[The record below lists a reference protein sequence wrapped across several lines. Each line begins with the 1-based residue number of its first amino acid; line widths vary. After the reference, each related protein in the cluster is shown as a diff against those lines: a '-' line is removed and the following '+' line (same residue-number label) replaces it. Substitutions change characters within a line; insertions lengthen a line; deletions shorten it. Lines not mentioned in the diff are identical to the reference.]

1 MAAPSIYNPLLS
13 PKRSW
18 IPLLVVGACLIFIGL
33 GRLPLLEPDEGRN
46 AEVAREMLLTRD
58 WITPHFNGLTYLDKP
73 NFLFWTIAGS
83 FRAFGTTE
91 WAARFPSALAALAT
105 LLLVWLMAARMFG
118 EGAAFRAGIILA
130 TAPLFF
136 GFARFVIFDM
146 PLTLWVSLALTCFWL
161 NSQRAF
167 ASRGLDA
174 LAFAAMGLA
183 TLTKG
188 PVGFLLPLL
197 ALAAYGALAGRM
209 RELKKVHWLT
219 GWLVLF
225 AVVFPW
231 FITVSIRNPDFPR
244 YALWEESLLR
254 FTTGA
259 HLRRSGSV
267 FYYIPVYLAGFFP
280 WSFFLLFAGW
290 NRLKRWRELRQP
302 AHSSSAF
309 LIAWAGVIFGFFSV
323 SHSKLPGYFLPALIP
338 LSVLMAAV
346 WREERDPARGTRL
359 PDWLTAGLASM
370 IFAGLLVAAATR
382 LLGLH
387 SLQIRL
393 AAKLPPSLIA
403 ALGPSLLLS
412 GMIIASLGFLGR
424 NLATR
429 RRGPRSRALA
439 FAVVACTFP
448 LLILRWIKPA
458 ENYFNVFSSRRLAR
472 TILASPQR
480 DLPVY
485 GYYYFRTGLPFYLHS
500 PVGLVTN
507 DGDEM
512 TSNYVV
518 SRFKTLSSVTRGS
531 LGPLTSARRLGL
543 ANSRPMSQV
552 LRPPLHST
560 PVGEEGGPRCG
571 TGEGP
576 RLAGLSLVSATGGG
590 SAADMHWMAEPLFIS
605 GSHLQDFANAA
616 PGPFLLMVRNTQVNQ
631 ALSTAGAMKP
641 LWQAWEYSVWEKKPE

>member
-1 MAAPSIYNPLLS
+1 MAAPSISHSLLS

-83 FRAFGTTE
+83 FRAFGVTE
-91 WAARFPSALAALAT
+91 WAARFPSALAAMAT

-118 EGAAFRAGIILA
+118 EDAAFRAGIILA

-146 PLTLWVSLALTCFWL
+146 ALTLWVSLALACLWL
-161 NSQRAF
+161 NSQRGF
-167 ASRGLDA
+167 ASRGLDV

-197 ALAAYGALAGRM
+197 SLLAYGALAGRM
-209 RELKKVHWLT
+209 RELRKVHWLT

-225 AVVFPW
+225 SVVLPW
-231 FITVSIRNPDFPR
+231 FITVSLRNPDFPR

-290 NRLKRWRELRQP
+290 NRLKKWHELRQP
-302 AHSSSAF
+302 ARAASLF
-309 LIAWAGVIFGFFSV
+309 LISWAGVVFVFFSV

-338 LSVLMAAV
+338 LSVLTAAA
-346 WREERDPARGTRL
+346 WREAQEPASGARL

-370 IFAGLLVAAATR
+370 ILAGLLIAASTR

-387 SLQIRL
+387 ALQVRL
-393 AAKLPPSLIA
+393 AAKLPPSVLA

-412 GMIIASLGFLGR
+412 GLIVAALGFLGR
-424 NLATR
+424 NMVTH
-429 RRGPRSRALA
+429 RRGPRSRTLT
-439 FAVVACTFP
+439 FAVVAATVP
-448 LLILRWIKPA
+448 LLIFRWIKPA
-458 ENYFNVFSSRRLAR
+458 RNYFTAFSSRALAQ
-472 TILASPQR
+472 TILASPEH
-480 DLPVY
+480 DLPLY
-485 GYYYFRTGLPFYLHS
+485 AYYYFRTGLPFYLHS
-500 PVGLVTN
+500 PVGIVTN

-518 SRFKTLSSVTRGS
+518 SRFKTMSSMTRGS
-531 LGPLTSARRLGL
+531 LGPLAE
-543 ANSRPMSQV
+543 ASQ
-552 LRPPLHST
+552 
-560 PVGEEGGPRCG
+560 
-571 TGEGP
+571 
-576 RLAGLSLVSATGGG
+576 AAGG
-590 SAADMHWMAEPLFIS
+590 STAEVRWMAEPLFVK
-605 GSHLQDFANAA
+605 GSQLQDFVNSA
-616 PGPFLLMVRNTQVNQ
+616 PGPFLLMVRNTQVNE
-631 ALSTAGAMKP
+631 ALNSAGAMKP
-641 LWQAWEYSVWEKKPE
+641 LWQAWQYSVWETK